1 MHRAEH
7 LEGQVDDGEVVAL
20 RPPLSVPLELPQVHE
35 SEGGGDAEEE
45 AARPPQVALL
55 EDAHAHSDPVGGR
68 VVLGQAVPRTRDP
81 VEQLGHRVKKIED
94 LK

>member
-7 LEGQVDDGEVVAL
+7 LEAQIDDGEVVAL